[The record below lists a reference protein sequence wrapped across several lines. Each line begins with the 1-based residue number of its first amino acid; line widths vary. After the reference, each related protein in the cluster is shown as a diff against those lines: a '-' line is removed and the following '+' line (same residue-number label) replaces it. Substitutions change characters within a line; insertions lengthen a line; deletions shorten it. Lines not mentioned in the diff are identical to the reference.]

1 VTQAVDQTMLVE
13 LMTAGLQPELVAR
26 VANACAAAYARGLID
41 GTPQR
46 SKGAARQARYR
57 ERHAVTVTP
66 GVTPGDVASRSE
78 QASRDDVSLSP
89 APSISKEK
97 KDSSIR
103 EKPSFRGTR
112 IPDDWT
118 PNVLEAKAE
127 GLTDVDI
134 EREAARFR
142 DYWKSRAG
150 SAAVK
155 LDWSA
160 TWRNWCRNAA
170 EKFGRPRPV
179 AATPNAKTMVFV
191 SGEDEAFAAWERHMG
206 RRLPKNKHGGWYF
219 DSHWPPSNETDNE
232 KKQGA
237 QPGELGTGS
246 PSGCATTRII
256 QGEQT

>member
-1 VTQAVDQTMLVE
+1 MTQAVDQTMLVE
-13 LMTAGLQPELVAR
+13 LMTAGLQPELIAR

-41 GTPQR
+41 GSPQR
-46 SKGAARQARYR
+46 TKGAERQARYR
-57 ERHAVTVTP
+57 ERHAVTSAP
-66 GVTPGDVASRSE
+66 GVTLPDAASLNA
-78 QASRDDVSLSP
+78 QTSRGDVSLSP

-97 KDSSIR
+97 RDSSIR

-127 GLTDVDI
+127 GLTDIDI

-170 EKFGRPRPV
+170 EKFGRPRP
-179 AATPNAKTMVFV
+179 ASSAPSARTMVFV
-191 SGEDEAFAAWERHMG
+191 SGEDPAFAAWEQHMG
-206 RRLPKNKHGGWYF
+206 RRLPKNRNGGWYF
-219 DSHWPPSNETDNE
+219 ESHWPPGQQQEGET
-232 KKQGA
+232 Q
-237 QPGELGTGS
+237 
-246 PSGCATTRII
+246 
-256 QGEQT
+256 